1 MFCLD
6 CLGNF
11 QRSMQISKITL
22 KVIALERGLLILYS
36 DGNIIVTTSS
46 SSAVLVVEVV
56 STNFTNRTSMY
67 MCERRCVMELK
78 VANWV

>member
-1 MFCLD
+1 MK
-6 CLGNF
+6 
-11 QRSMQISKITL
+11 ISKITL
-22 KVIALERGLLILYS
+22 KVIAFERGLLILYS
-36 DGNIIVTTSS
+36 DGRGVLTNLWLLVNIIVTTSS
-46 SSAVLVVEVV
+46 SLAVLVVEVV